1 MPTQLG
7 NVLRSTEVR
16 LRHAAG
22 DVSSFALRR
31 RKLADARTQLQHDQ
45 FRTRLDMYCTLV
57 FVALFLAALSPW
69 LLRGVSH
76 ENREDLVQWLI
87 PSGLF
92 LALAF
97 ASYKAAVASARGY
110 CSILRVMDDPMLDRN
125 YAPGSEGGS
134 KPTSQSGQ
142 VAGNSR

>member
-7 NVLRSTEVR
+7 NVLRSTEAR
-16 LRHAAG
+16 LKHAGG

-57 FVALFLAALSPW
+57 FVALFLAVLSPW
-69 LLRGVSH
+69 LLRDVAHGH
-76 ENREDLVQWLI
+76 REDLVRWLM
-87 PSGLF
+87 PSALF

-97 ASYKAAVASARGY
+97 ASYKAAVAIARGY
-110 CSILRVMDDPMLDRN
+110 CSILRVMDDPALD
-125 YAPGSEGGS
+125 
-134 KPTSQSGQ
+134 
-142 VAGNSR
+142 GN